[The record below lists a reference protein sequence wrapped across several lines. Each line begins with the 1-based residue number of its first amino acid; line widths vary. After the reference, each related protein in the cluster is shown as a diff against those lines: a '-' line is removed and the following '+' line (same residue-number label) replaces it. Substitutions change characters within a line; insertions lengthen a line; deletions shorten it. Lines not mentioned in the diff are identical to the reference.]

1 MEESRKKTVQESLVE
16 TVHIIRPTD
25 LNSAGRLYGGALM
38 SWIDEVAALVAKRHS
53 QMNVTTASVDN
64 LKFLRGAFMKDVVVI
79 RGKLVYVGRSSMEI
93 KVETYVEHLNGE
105 RELVNRAFLTCVGL
119 DATGKPCKVPELF
132 LETEEE
138 RQEWQQAK
146 DRKEQKCRCLY

>member
-1 MEESRKKTVQESLVE
+1 MEVIRKKTVEESKVE

-64 LKFLRGAFMKDVVVI
+64 LRFLRGAFMKDVVVI
-79 RGKLVYVGRSSMEI
+79 QGKLVYVGTTSMEI
-93 KVETYVEHLNGE
+93 KVETCGASEWGE
-105 RELVNRAFLTCVGL
+105 RACKSCVSHL
-119 DATGKPCKVPELF
+119 CRTG
-132 LETEEE
+132 
-138 RQEWQQAK
+138 RG
-146 DRKEQKCRCLY
+146 RKACQSAGIDP

>member
-1 MEESRKKTVQESLVE
+1 MEEIRKKTVEESKVE

-64 LKFLRGAFMKDVVVI
+64 LRFLRGAFMKDVVVI
-79 RGKLVYVGRSSMEI
+79 QGKLVYVGTTSMEI
-93 KVETYVEHLNGE
+93 KVETCVEHLNGE

-119 DATGKPCKVPELF
+119 DGAGKPAKVPELI
-132 LETEEE
+132 LETDEE
-138 RQEWQQAK
+138 RAEWQQAK
-146 DRKEQKCRCLY
+146 ARKEKRCNCFF